1 MVLQAAPPHLWAP
14 RGRSLDCGKH
24 KQIATAWLLHG
35 NKGVQGGLQRSG
47 ECTGRILRLCGVPPP
62 PARVRSAP
70 LGDTHSPLHF
80 LMPPEPVS
88 AGLPGG
94 RGPSSACR
102 RPARQAAAAIPS
114 TIARRGSYTRVD
126 NDAEP
131 LDLRDARPNPGPHGR
146 SYLPPGGK
154 PGVLKGL
161 LTFGAPLPA
170 FPSRL
175 CGLLSELPRSRL
187 QSRQIPDRAW
197 ADGGGAGA
205 LCGPRLTNS
214 NTSDMLGCV
223 SFA

>member
-35 NKGVQGGLQRSG
+35 HTGDQGGLQRSG

-62 PARVRSAP
+62 PFRVRSAP

-114 TIARRGSYTRVD
+114 TIARRGSYRRVD
-126 NDAEP
+126 NDAESFK
-131 LDLRDARPNPGPHGR
+131 LRDARPNPGPHGR

-154 PGVLKGL
+154 PGVLKGFAHLRSPASRLPL
-161 LTFGAPLPA
+161 LIVSASVGAP
-170 FPSRL
+170 S
-175 CGLLSELPRSRL
+175 LSASV
-187 QSRQIPDRAW
+187 QADTQRAW